1 MNTKEKINISM
12 NHCNF
17 YIPHIE
23 LAYLVLPKQD
33 DKHFII
39 EFCKIGAALQLFHSP
54 AHVNYLMTDTKT
66 LLVFLDKDFLIFTNF
81 LFSIKLKIE
90 TEHSVKLQ

>member
-1 MNTKEKINISM
+1 MNTKEKTNISM

-17 YIPHIE
+17 YIPHIDGQLTE

-39 EFCKIGAALQLFHSP
+39 EFCKIGAASQLFHSP
-54 AHVNYLMTDTKT
+54 AHLLIDTKT
-66 LLVFLDKDFLIFTNF
+66 LLVFLDFL
-81 LFSIKLKIE
+81 
-90 TEHSVKLQ
+90 